1 MPSAA
6 PPQALVVLVSITRLA
21 RVGSLTSVIATLYWT
36 SSASQVLIASWIRA
50 SSSAVKRP
58 LGSLM

>member
-1 MPSAA
+1 MVP
-6 PPQALVVLVSITRLA
+6 VSMTMLA
-21 RVGSLTSVIATLYWT
+21 RVGSLTSVMVTLYGARR
-36 SSASQVLIASWIRA
+36 ASQALIASWIRA